1 MGVDLIGH
9 GGASF
14 TWDAWRSCLEIAIAF
29 GWEPAGTIAPPDY
42 PSEWNAVFQT

>member
-14 TWDAWRSCLEIAIAF
+14 TWDAWRSCLEIAI
-29 GWEPAGTIAPPDY
+29 WVGTGGDY
-42 PSEWNAVFQT
+42 CASRLP